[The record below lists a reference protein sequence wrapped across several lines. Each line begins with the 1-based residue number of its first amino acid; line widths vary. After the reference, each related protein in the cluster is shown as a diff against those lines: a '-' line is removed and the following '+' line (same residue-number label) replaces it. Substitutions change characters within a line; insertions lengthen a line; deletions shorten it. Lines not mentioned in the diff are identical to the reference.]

1 MGNYEYATTI
11 GSGTIPHVSDGPHHG
26 ITPGTFPVPNQRDA
40 LRTRRGEGTIV
51 LNPED
56 FSVSIGLRSSAVSV
70 TTSATPLPTTP
81 LEFRRALVI
90 HNSGS
95 STVFLGGSIVTAATG
110 LPLLAGEK
118 ISFDIQNNQNVEVF
132 AIVSTGTVEVR
143 IMELS

>member
-11 GSGTIPHVSDGPHHG
+11 GSGTIPHVATGPHHG
-26 ITPGTFPVPNQRDA
+26 ITEGTFPVPDQRHA
-40 LRTRRGEGTIV
+40 LRSRRGDGSIL

-56 FSVSIGLRSSAVSV
+56 LSVSIGLRSSVVSV
-70 TTSATPLPTTP
+70 TTAATPLPAIP

-95 STVFLGGSIVTAATG
+95 STVFLGGSIVTTVAG

-118 ISFDIQNNQNVEVF
+118 IAFDIQNNQNVEVY
-132 AIVSTGTVEVR
+132 AISTGTVEVR
-143 IMELS
+143 IMELA